1 MSAAPC
7 DPLLENRDWHRL
19 RAWYGLRGR
28 HGLPWRRARS
38 PWRVLLAETLLHRT
52 RADTVARVYPAA
64 SSGFPSPKA
73 VVDRPELWR
82 ELTRPL
88 GLSWRAETFIAA
100 CSELVREHA
109 GRVPDERAALER
121 LPGIGHYSANA
132 VICFGFGRNAAL
144 VDTNTI
150 RLAARISG
158 ERLDPSRHRSR
169 AVREAVARLRPD
181 GQPPVRTTT
190 SRFWTWPRW
199 SVHRAHRSV
208 RYALSQRVA
217 LPGDLFCTGRGGDL
231 RIDGRRGQVRHK
243 TGQVAGPDA
252 ACPPAVLRA

>member
-181 GQPPVRTTT
+181 GQPPGADDNFALLDLAALVCT
-190 SRFWTWPRW
+190 PRAPQCT
-199 SVHRAHRSV
+199 VCPLAEGCATGRSV
-208 RYALSQRVA
+208 LY
-217 LPGDLFCTGRGGDL
+217 GTGRGSEN
-231 RIDGRRGQVRHK
+231 
-243 TGQVAGPDA
+243 
-252 ACPPAVLRA
+252 